1 MNDDEFLKQFEN
13 CTFPLDQFVHRAHL
27 KVAYLYLTRHPL
39 NAALEKVRSGIQAF
53 NAANHIPDEPTRGYH
68 ETMTAAWVRIIH
80 TTIQI
85 YGKAGSADD
94 FVDGQPQLWE
104 KKNLRLFYSRELIM
118 SPRAKREFVKPDLAP
133 LPRFAP

>member
-68 ETMTAAWVRIIH
+68 ETMTSDSNLGAGRI
-80 TTIQI
+80 
-85 YGKAGSADD
+85 
-94 FVDGQPQLWE
+94 
-104 KKNLRLFYSRELIM
+104 
-118 SPRAKREFVKPDLAP
+118 LAHEIGV
-133 LPRFAP
+133 